1 MATTGDE
8 GRTAKGANVSRLE
21 RILESKRAEI
31 AALKNVDEEPAT
43 VRRGT
48 LDVTRFLRRGAGQP
62 LRLLCEI
69 KRKSPSAGVLT
80 HATDVGPRAEAY
92 ARGGAA
98 LISVLCDAP
107 FFGGSW
113 DDLTRVRTCVDRLSR
128 DIPILAKEF
137 VLDEVQLDR
146 ARAKGA
152 DAVLLIARIVSPSRL
167 RELHDAARVRD
178 LQPVV
183 EVTDETE
190 LAAALDCG
198 ARVIGVNSRDLDTL
212 VIDTARAVRVLAA
225 IPDDHVRIHLS
236 GIKSEEDVRTIARTP
251 ADAALVGEE
260 LMREADP
267 EPLLRRLVVAGA

>member
-190 LAAALDCG
+190 LAAALD
-198 ARVIGVNSRDLDTL
+198 
-212 VIDTARAVRVLAA
+212 IDTARAVRVLAA

-251 ADAALVGEE
+251 ADAALVGEA

>member
-1 MATTGDE
+1 
-8 GRTAKGANVSRLE
+8 
-21 RILESKRAEI
+21 
-31 AALKNVDEEPAT
+31 
-43 VRRGT
+43 
-48 LDVTRFLRRGAGQP
+48 
-62 LRLLCEI
+62 
-69 KRKSPSAGVLT
+69 
-80 HATDVGPRAEAY
+80 
-92 ARGGAA
+92 
-98 LISVLCDAP
+98 
-107 FFGGSW
+107 
-113 DDLTRVRTCVDRLSR
+113 
-128 DIPILAKEF
+128 
-137 VLDEVQLDR
+137 
-146 ARAKGA
+146 
-152 DAVLLIARIVSPSRL
+152 VLLIARIVSPSRL

-190 LAAALDCG
+190 LAAALECG

-251 ADAALVGEE
+251 ADAALVGEA